1 MSQHILVLH
10 DGKPGHFSQ
19 AQGVARLLARGHRG
33 ATQIRAIRARPKL
46 KLLNRLLRLLAAMN
60 QPWAQRLVSLAY
72 RCDELPDIAPDIVVS
87 FGGNVLAL
95 NVALSQHWRCR
106 NVVIGNCYSLP
117 ANAVSANV
125 TAFPT
130 ASASSAWQQCNV
142 SSRVALCKTDAEQNS
157 RAGSLL
163 LEQAER
169 PLWAMLVGG
178 DGSGLRYQESDWHQL
193 GQAMAAVATRHRI
206 QWLLTTSRRSG
217 QQAGEIL
224 GSYLDEQNCLSSI
237 VYQGASSPN
246 ADAYLGAA
254 ERVFCTEDS
263 LSMVS
268 EAVAMHKP
276 VIGLRPANSVIRG
289 SHLRSLLYLQSQG
302 LVERWAIADL
312 ELYQPSAFMPL
323 RSYEQHLDSLY
334 QRLQARLAITEPV
347 EGEALPARPAMPEVA
362 AR

>member
-1 MSQHILVLH
+1 MSQNILVLH

-19 AQGVARLLARGHRG
+19 AQGLARLLARRHRG
-33 ATQIRAIRARPKL
+33 VVHIHAVRARPKL

-60 QPWAQRLVSLAY
+60 QPWAQRLVYSAY
-72 RCDELPDIAPDIVVS
+72 RCDELPDIGPDVVVS

-95 NVALSQHWRCR
+95 NVALSQHWRCP

-117 ANAVSANV
+117 ANTVSANV

-130 ASASSAWQQCNV
+130 ASASSAWQQRNIP
-142 SSRVALCKTDAEQNS
+142 SQVALCKTDAEQNT
-157 RAGSLL
+157 RAGSVL
-163 LEQAER
+163 LEQAEC

-193 GQAMAAVATRHRI
+193 GQAMAAVATRHGI

-217 QQAGEIL
+217 QLAGEIL
-224 GSYLDEQNCLSSI
+224 GSYLNEQNCLSSI

-254 ERVFCTEDS
+254 ERIFCTEDS

-268 EAVAMHKP
+268 ESAAMQKP

-312 ELYQPSAFMPL
+312 ESYLPSAFKPL
-323 RSYEQHLDSLY
+323 RSYEQHLDSLC
-334 QRLQARLAITEPV
+334 QRLQARLAIAEPV
-347 EGEALPARPAMPEVA
+347 ESEPLPAAPAMPKVA